1 MTAWDPY
8 DIDEDTGLPRVP
20 KGYFWRV
27 ARTEG
32 VFYDLPPQ
40 VHLRKKVLG
49 LFSRTVDACWI
60 SDDYLGSV
68 SDMKFGIQES
78 ATTIVCAM
86 RKDEQA
92 RAVDR
97 AVDHL
102 YGDYPP
108 KKLNN

>member
-8 DIDEDTGLPRVP
+8 DIDEGTGLPRVP

-27 ARTEG
+27 NRGETMYTNYPSVE
-32 VFYDLPPQ
+32 
-40 VHLRKKVLG
+40 LRKKVLG
-49 LFSRTVDACWI
+49 VFSYHVDSCWI
-60 SDDYLGSV
+60 SDDHLGSV
-68 SDMKFGIQES
+68 HDMKFGIQES

-92 RAVDR
+92 KAVDR
-97 AVDHL
+97 EVDHL